1 MRREVLGWTGA
12 SVPVVGQGTYRMESD
27 RADDAIAALKAGLDL
42 GMTHVDTA
50 ELYGGG
56 RVEELVRRAIEGRR
70 DEVFLVS
77 KVMPGNA
84 SRAGTIKACDKSLK
98 RLGTDH
104 LDLYLLHWPGQH
116 PLEDTLGAFEELERA
131 GKIRYFGLSNFDV
144 HELGDAIAIAGQ
156 RRIACNQVLYHLE
169 ERRIEHRL
177 IPFCEKHGIAVV
189 GYSPFGQ
196 GHWISERSAGF
207 RVLADIAKNHEAT
220 PRQVALQF
228 LIRRKNLFAIPKAST
243 VAHVADN
250 ARAAALVLSQDEL
263 GRIDAAFPVAKDRGD
278 LATN

>member
-50 ELYGGG
+50 EHYGGG
-56 RVEELVRRAIEGRR
+56 RVEAR
-70 DEVFLVS
+70 
-77 KVMPGNA
+77 
-84 SRAGTIKACDKSLK
+84 
-98 RLGTDH
+98 
-104 LDLYLLHWPGQH
+104 
-116 PLEDTLGAFEELERA
+116 
-131 GKIRYFGLSNFDV
+131 
-144 HELGDAIAIAGQ
+144 
-156 RRIACNQVLYHLE
+156 
-169 ERRIEHRL
+169 
-177 IPFCEKHGIAVV
+177 
-189 GYSPFGQ
+189 
-196 GHWISERSAGF
+196 ERSSGF

-220 PRQVALQF
+220 PRQVALKF
-228 LIRRKNLFAIPKAST
+228 LIRQKNLFAIPKAST

-263 GRIDAAFPVAKDRGD
+263 GRIDAAFPVAKDRGF